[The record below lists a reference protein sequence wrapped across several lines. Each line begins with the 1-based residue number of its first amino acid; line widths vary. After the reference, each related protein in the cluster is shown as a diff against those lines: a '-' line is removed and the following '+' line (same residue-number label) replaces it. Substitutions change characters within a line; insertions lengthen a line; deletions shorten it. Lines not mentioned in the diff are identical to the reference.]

1 MEKSFF
7 TIKLPGNVINITPTR
22 DENLEEGT
30 SVHSTEFSSNIF
42 KHVIAVRQISYF
54 WTFAK

>member
-42 KHVIAVRQISYF
+42 KHVIAVRQFSYF
-54 WTFAK
+54 